1 MPDSD
6 ELPTDAKR
14 ERMRYGTNLFLLNL
28 FLLCCHTLDGHQEPR
43 LTIFPTGAAFPIHV
57 GLDHYHYRLLLWKLD
72 SARDYPRQRGS

>member
-28 FLLCCHTLDGHQEPR
+28 FLLYCHTLDGHR
-43 LTIFPTGAAFPIHV
+43 
-57 GLDHYHYRLLLWKLD
+57 
-72 SARDYPRQRGS
+72 